1 MRNIGAVFDNKHM
14 KPSFQL
20 ILCSIFAM
28 SLWSCGGPSDVTN
41 MLIKGSDTEV
51 NLALS
56 LAETYMAND
65 PKISIAVTG
74 GGSGAGI
81 AALINGKTEIANSSR
96 AMKDEEIAMAKERG
110 IDPLGIV
117 FAVDAVAIAVNG
129 DSKIEALTIAQLGA
143 IYRGDVRNWKDVG
156 GADMNISLYGRQS
169 SSGTF
174 VYFRDNI
181 LKSDYATS
189 LKQMNGTAQI
199 VEGLKADPA
208 GIGYVGVGYVVQDDG
223 SITEGVKL
231 VKVKL
236 DENATAYLPD
246 KIENITSGN
255 YPIVRPLFQY
265 TNGKPTGKL
274 RDFMLYCVGDE
285 GQKIVQENG
294 FYPVSKQYWA
304 QNEQVLNF
312 SYASSKTSN

>member
-1 MRNIGAVFDNKHM
+1 MT
-14 KPSFQL
+14 
-20 ILCSIFAM
+20 
-28 SLWSCGGPSDVTN
+28 LWSCGGPSDVTN
-41 MLIKGSDTEV
+41 ILIKGSDTEV

-65 PKISIAVTG
+65 AKISIAVTG

-96 AMKDEEIAMAKERG
+96 AMKDEEITMAKERG
-110 IDPLGIV
+110 INPLAII

-129 DSKIEALTIAQLGA
+129 ASNIEELTTAQLGA
-143 IYRGDVRNWKDVG
+143 IYRGDITNWKDVG

-174 VYFRDNI
+174 VYFRDSI
-181 LKSDYATS
+181 LRSDYAPS
-189 LKQMNGTAQI
+189 LKQMSGTAQI

-208 GIGYVGVGYVVQDDG
+208 GIGYVGVGYVLQDDG
-223 SITEGVKL
+223 SVTEGVKL

-236 DENATAYLPD
+236 DENATAYLPG
-246 KIENITSGN
+246 KLENITSGN

-265 TNGKPTGKL
+265 TNGNPTGEL
-274 RDFMLYCVGDE
+274 RNFMLYCLGDE

>member
-1 MRNIGAVFDNKHM
+1 M
-14 KPSFQL
+14 KPILQILFGCFLVL
-20 ILCSIFAM
+20 IS
-28 SLWSCGGPSDVTN
+28 WSCGGPSDVTN
-41 MLIKGSDTEV
+41 ILIKGSDTEV

-56 LAETYMAND
+56 LAETYMAKD
-65 PKISIAVTG
+65 EKVSIAVTG

-96 AMKDEEIAMAKERG
+96 AMKDEEIALAKERG
-110 IDPLGIV
+110 VNPLGVV
-117 FAVDAVAIAVNG
+117 FAVDAVAVAVNG
-129 DSKIEALTIAQLGA
+129 NSKVEELTIAQLGA
-143 IYRGDVRNWKDVG
+143 IYRGDITNWKDVG

-181 LKSDYATS
+181 LKADYAPS

-208 GIGYVGVGYVVQDDG
+208 GIGYVGVGYVVQKDG
-223 SITEGVKL
+223 SITEGIKL
-231 VKVKL
+231 VRVKT
-236 DENATAYLPD
+236 DENALAYLPD
-246 KIENITSGN
+246 KQENITSGN

-265 TNGKPTGKL
+265 VNGKPSGEL
-274 RDFMLYCVGDE
+274 RNFMLYCLQDE
-285 GQKIVQENG
+285 GQKIVQEAG
-294 FYPVSKQYWA
+294 FYPVSQQYWA

-312 SYASSKTSN
+312 SYASSKTSK